1 LTSEQNKV
9 MHSNNTAKGNLKV
22 FHRKRY
28 CCQVLKT
35 AETMMMSPNWRL
47 VDDCIQQTQLAVP
60 LEDTPNDAPGYVCA
74 HEQRDSFLERDG
86 WSAAV
91 EFIWVSTSRQYDQAA
106 LL

>member
-1 LTSEQNKV
+1 

-47 VDDCIQQTQLAVP
+47 VDRFQMEIIPYGIREAGKSL
-60 LEDTPNDAPGYVCA
+60 GI
-74 HEQRDSFLERDG
+74 G
-86 WSAAV
+86 
-91 EFIWVSTSRQYDQAA
+91 
-106 LL
+106 